1 MDSKEKIEDIREKDA
16 LEEYEEYDEEYDED
30 FEDAD
35 VEIKPL
41 WQLTK
46 ESWYSK
52 LNVSVK
58 QLDIIIAL
66 GVAGLIVLAIT
77 IGLDATGII

>member
-1 MDSKEKIEDIREKDA
+1 MENKDKLENIREENI
-16 LEEYEEYDEEYDED
+16 LSEEYDED
-30 FEDAD
+30 YENAD
-35 VEIKPL
+35 VEIKPT
-41 WQLTK
+41 WQLVK

-66 GVAGLIVLAIT
+66 GVAGLIITAIA
-77 IGLDATGII
+77 IGLDAAGVF

>member
-1 MDSKEKIEDIREKDA
+1 MEKRENTENIREEEI
-16 LEEYEEYDEEYDED
+16 LEEYEEYDEEYEED

-58 QLDIIIAL
+58 QLDIIITL
-66 GVAGLIVLAIT
+66 GVVGLIILAIT
-77 IGLDATGII
+77 IGLDAAGIF